1 MQVGTPKTH
10 QKFLNRE
17 DGTYGPVPMRP
28 PRGILNMPF
37 NRTSTPGLY
46 CAGALRWKTSAFVRT
61 AFFGGTDA
69 TIPLG
74 Q

>member
-37 NRTSTPGLY
+37 NRTSTPRLY
-46 CAGALRWKTSAFVRT
+46 CAGALR
-61 AFFGGTDA
+61 
-69 TIPLG
+69 
-74 Q
+74 